1 MASTEAQKRATIKY
15 AKKNLKRVPLDLQVD
30 DYERIKSSIEII
42 GYKSLNGF
50 IKQAINEKL
59 EREVQAHE

>member
-1 MASTEAQKRATIKY
+1 MPLTEKQTQNRIKY
-15 AKKNLKRVPLDLQVD
+15 AKKKLKRIPLDMQID
-30 DYERIKSSIEII
+30 DYERIKDAVTRA

-59 EREVQAHE
+59 EREVPLHE

>member
-1 MASTEAQKRATIKY
+1 MPLTPKQTQSRIEY
-15 AKKNLKRVPLDLQVD
+15 AKKNLKRVPLDLQIE
-30 DYERIKSSIEII
+30 DYERIKSSIESM

-59 EREVQAHE
+59 EREI

>member
-1 MASTEAQKRATIKY
+1 MSISDAQKRASIKY
-15 AKKNLKRVPLDLQVD
+15 KNKNLKRVPLDLQIE
-30 DYERIKSSIEII
+30 DYERIKSSIESM

-59 EREVQAHE
+59 EREV

>member
-1 MASTEAQKRATIKY
+1 MASTDAQKKATIKY
-15 AKKNLKRVPLDLQVD
+15 AKKNLKRVPLDLQIE
-30 DYERIKSSIEII
+30 DYERIKSSIESM

-59 EREVQAHE
+59 EREI

>member
-1 MASTEAQKRATIKY
+1 MPLTEKQTQNRIKY
-15 AKKNLKRVPLDLQVD
+15 AKENLKRVPLDLQID
-30 DYERIKSSIEII
+30 DYERIKSSVERA

-59 EREVQAHE
+59 EREVQGQ